1 MEGVQK
7 MSKVI
12 ASLVVATVM
21 LVGSSAL
28 ATVPSITGGVLHFQD
43 FGTTMLN
50 GVTLNNGQQT
60 ATSSN
65 WATVQ
70 NNQNSLG
77 DCGLFA
83 CEDQTAFFSQ
93 VGNADGYCALVDL
106 DQSVLALGTQQQT
119 IGEGVGAKHETQNL
133 TVNGSQVASKGDGGG
148 TVTGDQIM
156 TLSQDQHAGNASG
169 PMNESS
175 VVFGAQHTNVSG
187 APGATGAAGSSLL
200 VMTTQE
206 QLVY

>member
-1 MEGVQK
+1 

-12 ASLVVATVM
+12 ASLVVVAVM
-21 LVGSSAL
+21 LVGTSAF
-28 ATVPSITGGVLHFQD
+28 AQVPGITGGVLHFQD

-65 WATVQ
+65 WATIQ
-70 NNQNSLG
+70 NNQHSVG
-77 DCGLFA
+77 VCGLFA

-93 VGNADGYCALVDL
+93 VGTADGYCALVDL
-106 DQSVLALGTQQQT
+106 DQSVLAAGTQQQT
-119 IGEGVGAKHETQNL
+119 IGEGVDPKLETQTL
-133 TVNGSQVASKGDGGG
+133 TLNGSQLASKADGGG

-156 TLSQDQHAGNASG
+156 SLRQDQVAGNAIG
-169 PMNESS
+169 PMNQSS
-175 VVFGAQHTNVSG
+175 TVFGAQHTNVAG

-200 VMTTQE
+200 IMTTQE
-206 QLVY
+206 QMVY